1 VLDSIVKNVGT
12 PYTVYFGRNL
22 YNTFMNAYTLVDGNV
37 RKKLD
42 ETLKTWREPVP
53 GSLSTTP
60 VFRLDIT
67 QRIVDA
73 LSKARL
79 AAQQSR
85 SQHRVPV
92 DPRMAITQT
101 QPFRS
106 TPTPPQ
112 TFLNYRGPSHTTQI
126 QPPSRNGFTA
136 PYTDPHVRTVFAFT
150 FKELTRSPDFSA
162 SAATVSYSGST
173 RANIPESSVYCFSS
187 KLCGSW
193 NSLP

>member
-1 VLDSIVKNVGT
+1 
-12 PYTVYFGRNL
+12 
-22 YNTFMNAYTLVDGNV
+22 MNAYTLVDGNV

-79 AAQQSR
+79 AAQQNR
-85 SQHRVPV
+85 SQQRPLV
-92 DPRMAITQT
+92 DSRATINQA
-101 QPFRS
+101 QSFRS

-112 TFLNYRGPSHTTQI
+112 NLPNYARPTYANQT

-136 PYTDPHVRTVFAFT
+136 PYTNSQVRPT
-150 FKELTRSPDFSA
+150 FVYSFNELTPSPDFSA
-162 SAATVSYSGST
+162 TAAPVSCSGST
-173 RANIPESSVYCFSS
+173 RTNVPNSPVQCFS
-187 KLCGSW
+187 KFCGSC
-193 NSLP
+193 NSLSRYRRLNRGCQN

>member
-1 VLDSIVKNVGT
+1 
-12 PYTVYFGRNL
+12 
-22 YNTFMNAYTLVDGNV
+22 MNAYTLVDGNV

-79 AAQQSR
+79 AAQQNR
-85 SQHRVPV
+85 SQQRPLVDSRVTINQ
-92 DPRMAITQT
+92 A

-112 TFLNYRGPSHTTQI
+112 NISNYARPTYANQT

-136 PYTDPHVRTVFAFT
+136 PYTNSQVGWT
-150 FKELTRSPDFSA
+150 FVYNFFELTLSLDFSA
-162 SAATVSYSGST
+162 TTVPVSWSVST
-173 RANIPESSVYCFSS
+173 RPNVPNFAVQCFSRF
-187 KLCGSW
+187 CGSCG
-193 NSLP
+193 SLSRY

>member
-53 GSLSTTP
+53 GSLSSTP

-79 AAQQSR
+79 AAQQNR
-85 SQHRVPV
+85 SQQTPLLGSRI
-92 DPRMAITQT
+92 AISQT
-101 QPFRS
+101 QPFRN

-112 TFLNYRGPSHTTQI
+112 NLPNYGRPTYTTQA
-126 QPPSRNGFTA
+126 QPPSRNGFPA
-136 PYTDPHVRTVFAFT
+136 PYTAPHVCPSLCIYVGSADNDHRFLSLSRHSILLNLNLPQRIKILSTVP
-150 FKELTRSPDFSA
+150 LLR
-162 SAATVSYSGST
+162 
-173 RANIPESSVYCFSS
+173 RA
-187 KLCGSW
+187 L
-193 NSLP
+193 

>member
-1 VLDSIVKNVGT
+1 
-12 PYTVYFGRNL
+12 
-22 YNTFMNAYTLVDGNV
+22 MNAYTLVDGNV

-67 QRIVDA
+67 QRVVDA

-79 AAQQSR
+79 AAQQTRNQQMPLMAS
-85 SQHRVPV
+85 
-92 DPRMAITQT
+92 RMAVAQA
-101 QPFRS
+101 QPFRN

-112 TFLNYRGPSHTTQI
+112 NLPNYGRPTYSTHT

-136 PYTDPHVRTVFAFT
+136 PYTTAQVRSTFAYSFDQ
-150 FKELTRSPDFSA
+150 LTLSIDLSSPAAKLSCSA
-162 SAATVSYSGST
+162 SARTNVSKSST
-173 RANIPESSVYCFSS
+173 R
-187 KLCGSW
+187 
-193 NSLP
+193 

>member
-1 VLDSIVKNVGT
+1 MLDSIVKNVGT

-60 VFRLDIT
+60 VFRLDVT

-73 LSKARL
+73 LAKARL
-79 AAQQSR
+79 AAQQAR
-85 SQHRVPV
+85 NQQTPLNGTRL
-92 DPRMAITQT
+92 AIGQA
-101 QPFRS
+101 QPYRN

-112 TFLNYRGPSHTTQI
+112 NLPNYGRPSYPNHT
-126 QPPSRNGFTA
+126 QPPSRNGYPASYPA
-136 PYTDPHVRTVFAFT
+136 PQPQVCT
-150 FKELTRSPDFSA
+150 
-162 SAATVSYSGST
+162 
-173 RANIPESSVYCFSS
+173 SSCRQSQ
-187 KLCGSW
+187 
-193 NSLP
+193 

>member
-1 VLDSIVKNVGT
+1 MKNVGT

-53 GSLSTTP
+53 GSLSSTP

-79 AAQQSR
+79 AAQQNR
-85 SQHRVPV
+85 SHNQSTVLPGS
-92 DPRMAITQT
+92 RMAIAHT
-101 QPFRS
+101 QPFRN

-112 TFLNYRGPSHTTQI
+112 NLLNYGRPLYANPT
-126 QPPSRNGFTA
+126 QPPSRNGFPASYPTSQVCFHFLIYMMMLRFRPVSSA
-136 PYTDPHVRTVFAFT
+136 GQSTVF
-150 FKELTRSPDFSA
+150 RS
-162 SAATVSYSGST
+162 T
-173 RANIPESSVYCFSS
+173 S
-187 KLCGSW
+187 KCS
-193 NSLP
+193 SLPNATIQCSTFQLRRSGPFAS

>member
-1 VLDSIVKNVGT
+1 MLDSIVKNVGT

-22 YNTFMNAYTLVDGNV
+22 YNTFMNVYTLVDGNV

-79 AAQQSR
+79 AAQQNRNQQSPLLGSR
-85 SQHRVPV
+85 I
-92 DPRMAITQT
+92 AIAQV
-101 QPFRS
+101 QPFRN

-112 TFLNYRGPSHTTQI
+112 HLPNNARPTYATQP
-126 QPPSRNGFTA
+126 QPPSRNGYMN
-136 PYTDPHVRTVFAFT
+136 PYTT
-150 FKELTRSPDFSA
+150 
-162 SAATVSYSGST
+162 
-173 RANIPESSVYCFSS
+173 SSVRSIFAYSV
-187 KLCGSW
+187 LD
-193 NSLP
+193 

>member
-1 VLDSIVKNVGT
+1 MLDSIVKNVGT

-79 AAQQSR
+79 AAQQNR
-85 SQHRVPV
+85 SQQRPSVDLRMTVPHV
-92 DPRMAITQT
+92 
-101 QPFRS
+101 QPFRN

-112 TFLNYRGPSHTTQI
+112 NIATYRGPPYGTQT
-126 QPPSRNGFTA
+126 QPPSRNGFT
-136 PYTDPHVRTVFAFT
+136 PTYTNAQVRRSFASSVNRLILSLGISDT
-150 FKELTRSPDFSA
+150 SV
-162 SAATVSYSGST
+162 TVSGPGST
-173 RANIPESSVYCFSS
+173 GANVSKSSLWWLSS
-187 KLCGSW
+187 KLCGRCSA
-193 NSLP
+193 SS

>member
-1 VLDSIVKNVGT
+1 MHLRASIRIYLFHLRTSKVSDIEKAPPARKLPAIYVLDSIVKNVGT

-79 AAQQSR
+79 AAQQTKPQQR
-85 SQHRVPV
+85 PLA
-92 DPRMAITQT
+92 DPRMAISQA
-101 QPFRS
+101 QPFRNI
-106 TPTPPQ
+106 PTPPQ
-112 TFLNYRGPSHTTQI
+112 NLVTLRGPAHATQT
-126 QPPSRNGFTA
+126 QPPSRNGFTV
-136 PYTDPHVRTVFAFT
+136 PYPTHHVR
-150 FKELTRSPDFSA
+150 
-162 SAATVSYSGST
+162 
-173 RANIPESSVYCFSS
+173 
-187 KLCGSW
+187 
-193 NSLP
+193 SLPT

>member
-1 VLDSIVKNVGT
+1 
-12 PYTVYFGRNL
+12 
-22 YNTFMNAYTLVDGNV
+22 MNAYTLVDGNV

-79 AAQQSR
+79 AAQQNR
-85 SQHRVPV
+85 SQQASMMGS
-92 DPRMAITQT
+92 RMAIAQA
-101 QPFRS
+101 QPFRN

-112 TFLNYRGPSHTTQI
+112 NLPNYSHPTYATQT
-126 QPPSRNGFTA
+126 QPPSRNGFTS
-136 PYTDPHVRTVFAFT
+136 PYTTPHV
-150 FKELTRSPDFSA
+150 S
-162 SAATVSYSGST
+162 
-173 RANIPESSVYCFSS
+173 
-187 KLCGSW
+187 
-193 NSLP
+193 

>member
-1 VLDSIVKNVGT
+1 MLDSIVKNVGT

-53 GSLSTTP
+53 GSLSSTP

-79 AAQQSR
+79 AAQQNRNQQTPLLGSR
-85 SQHRVPV
+85 IAISQ
-92 DPRMAITQT
+92 A
-101 QPFRS
+101 QPFRN

-112 TFLNYRGPSHTTQI
+112 NYGRPTYTTHA
-126 QPPSRNGFTA
+126 QPPSRNGFPA
-136 PYTDPHVRTVFAFT
+136 PYTPPHVRPPPCIYLGLATDDHRLLSLSRHSILLNLNLLQRIQIRSTVP
-150 FKELTRSPDFSA
+150 LL
-162 SAATVSYSGST
+162 
-173 RANIPESSVYCFSS
+173 RA
-187 KLCGSW
+187 L
-193 NSLP
+193 

>member
-1 VLDSIVKNVGT
+1 
-12 PYTVYFGRNL
+12 
-22 YNTFMNAYTLVDGNV
+22 MNAYTLVDGNV

-67 QRIVDA
+67 QRILDA

-79 AAQQSR
+79 AAQQNR
-85 SQHRVPV
+85 SQQTPLMGS
-92 DPRMAITQT
+92 RMVIGQA
-101 QPFRS
+101 QPFRN

-112 TFLNYRGPSHTTQI
+112 TLPNYGRPTYATQP

-136 PYTDPHVRTVFAFT
+136 PYTNPHVRPTFADSFN
-150 FKELTRSPDFSA
+150 ELTLSQDFSA
-162 SAATVSYSGST
+162 AAATVSCSVSA
-173 RANIPESSVYCFSS
+173 RPNVPKSSVRCFSS
-187 KLCGSW
+187 ELCRPCS
-193 NSLP
+193 SLSRY